1 MMDLEKRRTLVVE
14 LVSLAAQGK
23 LTLDTEAVFP
33 LSEIQDAVK
42 AALIPGR
49 KGKVLLRRNEDWRG
63 VRKNTARRQHA
74 HIGHIYSE
82 LCFKNN

>member
-1 MMDLEKRRTLVVE
+1 MMDPEKRRTLVVE

-49 KGKVLLRRNEDWRG
+49 KGKVLLRP
-63 VRKNTARRQHA
+63 
-74 HIGHIYSE
+74 
-82 LCFKNN
+82 